1 MLIIPIMNSVKNKTF
16 HEPLLTHLGRG
27 GSSLIRLIRLKSIL
41 GAAEKKENE
50 NMEIW
55 KWKIRLIVVKLRK
68 FGFSRF

>member
-55 KWKIRLIVVKLRK
+55 K
-68 FGFSRF
+68 